1 MTNPVA
7 PSPHVIDL
15 ADVQKAN
22 GILRSLVTHTPLLEN
37 KILNERLGGRLLVKA
52 ECLQQTGAFKIRGAY
67 WRIYNMS
74 VEERKRGVIS
84 YSSGNHALGVA
95 RAAKLL
101 GSHAL
106 IVMPEDAPCAKM
118 QAVRDLG
125 AEIVTYNRDRDH
137 YDEVVAHLK
146 QQTGRLHVPPSAHPQ
161 VLAGAGTVALELFE
175 QVKERDVQ
183 LDAILTPCG
192 GGGLTASTAIV
203 AKALSP
209 GSDVYAV
216 EPELFDDTRRS
227 LGAGVRLANPK
238 GRRTICDAI
247 MTPMPNAVTFPI
259 NLDLLSG
266 GLVVSDN
273 EVRAAMRFAFE
284 HYKII
289 TEPGAA
295 VGIAAVLSGR
305 IDIKDKIIATVVTG
319 GNIDV
324 ERFLG
329 LVAV

>member
-1 MTNPVA
+1 
-7 PSPHVIDL
+7 
-15 ADVQKAN
+15 
-22 GILRSLVTHTPLLEN
+22 
-37 KILNERLGGRLLVKA
+37 
-52 ECLQQTGAFKIRGAY
+52 
-67 WRIYNMS
+67 
-74 VEERKRGVIS
+74 
-84 YSSGNHALGVA
+84 
-95 RAAKLL
+95 
-101 GSHAL
+101 
-106 IVMPEDAPCAKM
+106 
-118 QAVRDLG
+118 
-125 AEIVTYNRDRDH
+125 
-137 YDEVVAHLK
+137 
-146 QQTGRLHVPPSAHPQ
+146 
-161 VLAGAGTVALELFE
+161 
-175 QVKERDVQ
+175 
-183 LDAILTPCG
+183 
-192 GGGLTASTAIV
+192 STAIV

-266 GLVVSDN
+266 GLVVSDD

-305 IDIKDKIIATVVTG
+305 IDIKDKMIATVVTG

>member
-137 YDEVVAHLK
+137 YDEVVAHLE

-161 VLAGAGTVALELFE
+161 VLAGSGTVALELFE
-175 QVKERDVQ
+175 QVKERGVQ

-192 GGGLTASTAIV
+192 GGGLAASTAIV

-209 GSDVYAV
+209 DSDVYAV

-266 GLVVSDN
+266 GLVVSDD

-305 IDIKDKIIATVVTG
+305 IDIKDKMIATVVTG